1 MSTEVLLER
10 LARTPVTDLNLGE
23 ARLRRVIKKAGF
35 ETLIELFELS
45 ESEIDELFDLK
56 DADAIIGLREKF
68 HDDPVKFAESAL
80 ERRRPSS
87 VPVELVLSKAES
99 VPRTSKPN
107 RIAEHRTLSIGDG
120 PTSLPPTPFAQDLIG
135 YEKLIRGIF
144 EDLDDR
150 YQDVMVYQAFGELS
164 TELDGLS
171 SSFEALFRHYASQPR
186 AAIGLADRF
195 LRNAFV
201 VFVADRARNSYNE
214 GNLWGNFFEGLGV
227 RDNNAQRQFKQV
239 FVGHIER
246 RGMPLYARDEETNYY
261 FYTALLHGGLS
272 ADSWAN
278 LWQKSL
284 LPLAREIAD
293 GGYVFCGEM
302 DGHAVLKELKDP
314 NSRFAPKK
322 AVLNILDKAPDSTI
336 APLFEASLRV
346 AEQLK
351 STRKQSSGY
360 TMLSN
365 YGLPDVAMQAL
376 RENQERKA
384 ASVTRAG
391 GRRARGE
398 ESGESRLVYLPM
410 ASLQLDVSTGT
421 VSMRWPK
428 QQFPLHFAD
437 CKIDYCIDGKLTL
450 SKPFEISVG
459 KCILESAE
467 LSVKPQARYDVEIKL
482 MQKVGESGSYE
493 EMSSLRQTFSRSKPG
508 CFEFVGDSK
517 GSYRLRDRNERI
529 SRKRRI
535 AYLVKSGYVIQP
547 GLGMTAVSEYDTSG
561 SWDDAQIFVYDVDP
575 GAAGAIVDSLTGEEL
590 AVWQERYRARI
601 DKRRIIGE
609 TTDGLD
615 LYGYA
620 PNELGT
626 NGGLPSINIEV
637 ADGLSA
643 LEDLDIVCLCDGVRV
658 SMPRH
663 VLWSDEYGGSSMAM
677 VALVPQESIL
687 FDWHI
692 ETCEIVARQ
701 KSNGGKAVFRY
712 RFSVAPIQDF
722 RLRYVSL
729 EYGVAVADYGFQA
742 ITALDVVNAQGE
754 EELVNAWGRYSART
768 LLKDEFLFLR
778 IESLSF
784 GKKTEAKLALA
795 AIDVEVPNRLASI
808 SEERPVCLADALEL
822 GPSEG
827 NFKVRSFGWRYNRA
841 VIALFGFEPL
851 FFKELKGPGE
861 YGFNLFRHAASF
873 VQGDDASPVDRPLVL
888 SIVYGDDVSK
898 GRLSP
903 AWTDVP
909 LLRCQEGVGISNW
922 KIYAKSDGS
931 HVLKFEGRPLCNL
944 HFDFKRKVGGRIV
957 AEADASAGA
966 VELTLPA
973 SVVRC
978 LDLHKK
984 ILVTVAPTDW
994 FGEPEYEY
1002 ATEFALER

>member
-35 ETLIELFELS
+35 ETLIELFALS
-45 ESEIDELFDLK
+45 EAEIDELFDLK
-56 DADAIIGLREKF
+56 DADAIIGLREKY
-68 HDDPVKFAESAL
+68 HDDPVKFAESVL
-80 ERRRPSS
+80 EKRKPSPASAPSAPSKSESARR
-87 VPVELVLSKAES
+87 ESKLD
-99 VPRTSKPN
+99 
-107 RIAEHRTLSIGDG
+107 RIAEHRTLSVGDG
-120 PTSLPPTPFAQDLIG
+120 PTSLPLMPFSQDLIS
-135 YEKLIRGIF
+135 YEKRIRGIF

-171 SSFEALFRHYASQPR
+171 SSFEALFRYYASQPR
-186 AAIGLADRF
+186 AAISLADRF

-214 GNLWGNFFEGLGV
+214 GNLWGNFFDGLGV
-227 RDNNAQRQFKQV
+227 KDASTQRLFKQV
-239 FVGHIER
+239 FVSHVER
-246 RGMPLYARDEETNYY
+246 RGMPLYARDEEANYY

-293 GGYVFCGEM
+293 GSYGFCGEV
-302 DGHAVLKELKDP
+302 DGHAVLRELKAP
-314 NSRFAPKK
+314 NSRFSPKK

-351 STRKQSSGY
+351 NAHKQSGGY

-384 ASVTRAG
+384 ASVSRTE
-391 GRRARGE
+391 GRLARGE
-398 ESGESRLVYLPM
+398 ESGGSRLVYLPM
-410 ASLQLDVSTGT
+410 ASLQLDMSTGT
-421 VSMRWPK
+421 VSMSWPR

-437 CKIDYCIDGKLTL
+437 CKIDYCIDGKLVL

-482 MQKVGESGSYE
+482 MQKAGKNEDFE

-508 CFEFVGDSK
+508 CFEFVSDSK
-517 GSYRLRDRNERI
+517 GTYRLRDRNERLA
-529 SRKRRI
+529 RKRRI
-535 AYLVKSGYVIQP
+535 AYLVKNGYMIQP
-547 GLGMTAVSEYDTSG
+547 GFGMTSVSEYDTSG

-590 AVWQERYRARI
+590 VVWQERYRARI

-609 TTDGLD
+609 TADGLD
-615 LYGYA
+615 LYGYT
-620 PNELGT
+620 PNALGT
-626 NGGLPSINIEV
+626 NGSLPAINIEV
-637 ADGLSA
+637 ADGINA
-643 LEDLDIVCLCDGVRV
+643 LEDLEIVCLCDGSRV
-658 SMPRH
+658 SVPRH
-663 VLWSDEYGGSSMAM
+663 VLWTDERGDSSAAL
-677 VALVPQESIL
+677 VTLVPQESSL

-692 ETCEIVARQ
+692 ETCEITARQ
-701 KSNGGKAVFRY
+701 KSAGGKPVFRY
-712 RFSVAPIQDF
+712 RFSVIPIQDF
-722 RLRYVSL
+722 RLKEVSL
-729 EYGVAVADYGFQA
+729 EFGIAVADYGFQA
-742 ITALDVVNAQGE
+742 RTALNVTNSQGDME
-754 EELVNAWGRYSART
+754 QVNAWGRYSART
-768 LLKDEFLFLR
+768 LLKDEFLHLNV
-778 IESLSF
+778 ESLAQ

-795 AIDVEVPNRLASI
+795 AMDIEIPGKVADI
-808 SEERPVCLADALEL
+808 SKKRPVCLADALDL

-827 NFKVRSFGWRYNRA
+827 NFKVTSYGWRYNRA
-841 VIALFGFEPL
+841 AMAMLGYEPL
-851 FFKELKGPGE
+851 FFKEMKGPGE
-861 YGFNLFRHAASF
+861 YGFNIFRHAASF
-873 VQGDDASPVDRPLVL
+873 MQGDNAEPADRPLAL
-888 SIVYGDDVSK
+888 SIVYGDDVSE
-898 GRLSP
+898 GRLKP

-909 LLRCQEGVGISNW
+909 LLRCQEGVGISKW
-922 KIYAKSDGS
+922 RIYAKSDGS
-931 HVLKFEGRPLCNL
+931 HVLKFEGSPLCNL

-957 AEADASAGA
+957 AEAEASAGA

-994 FGEPEYEY
+994 FDEPEYEY